1 MVSVSATAM
10 TNAKSFL
17 IAIDY
22 VSLML
27 YDDV

>member
-1 MVSVSATAM
+1 MVWAKAM
-10 TNAKSFL
+10 TNDKSFL
-17 IAIDY
+17 KAIDY